1 MLINNIR
8 RVIEDTWP
16 MIAIASTIIISM
28 RLVWL
33 YRNKKVMVYH
43 KEILSLLFLWY
54 ILILFQVVTF
64 QDVSWSTSNFT
75 PFKEIFR
82 YKMGDR
88 LFYKNVVGNFMMFVP
103 FGFFVSYYLKFRR
116 VYGIILMSLIAS
128 ATIEYTQLVI
138 GRVFDVDDI
147 ILNIGGS
154 LVGYGIYKLLYA
166 TVKIVLNP
174 LKKQAFFNIIKVILI
189 ICTISIGFNNWWC

>member
-8 RVIEDTWP
+8 MVIEDTWP
-16 MIAIASTIIISM
+16 MIAIASTIIVSI

-33 YRNKKVMVYH
+33 YRHKKVIVYH
-43 KEILSLLFLWY
+43 HELLSLLFLWY

-82 YKMGDR
+82 YEIGDR

-103 FGFFVSYYLKFRR
+103 FGFFVSYYLKFKKI
-116 VYGIILMSLIAS
+116 YEILLMSLIAS
-128 ATIEYTQLVI
+128 TTIEYIQLVI

-147 ILNIGGS
+147 ILNLGGALIGYI
-154 LVGYGIYKLLYA
+154 VYRVIYR
-166 TVKIVLNP
+166 V
-174 LKKQAFFNIIKVILI
+174 
-189 ICTISIGFNNWWC
+189 

>member
-8 RVIEDTWP
+8 MVIEDTWP
-16 MIAIASTIIISM
+16 MIAIASTIIVSI

-33 YRNKKVMVYH
+33 YRHKKVIVYH
-43 KEILSLLFLWY
+43 HELLSLLFLWY

-82 YKMGDR
+82 YEIGDR

-103 FGFFVSYYLKFRR
+103 FGFFVSYYLKFKKI
-116 VYGIILMSLIAS
+116 YEILLMSLIAS
-128 ATIEYTQLVI
+128 TTIEYIQLVI

-147 ILNIGGS
+147 ILNLGGALIGYI
-154 LVGYGIYKLLYA
+154 VYRVIYRV
-166 TVKIVLNP
+166 VKAIYNP

>member
-16 MIAIASTIIISM
+16 MIALASTVIISM

-64 QDVSWSTSNFT
+64 QDVSWSTSNYE

-82 YKMGDR
+82 YKMGER

-103 FGFFVSYYLKFRR
+103 YGFFVSYYLKFKKG
-116 VYGIILMSLIAS
+116 YEIILMSLITS
-128 ATIEYTQLVI
+128 ATIEYIQLVI

-147 ILNIGGS
+147 ILNIGGA
-154 LVGYGIYKLLYA
+154 LVGYAIYKLLYA
-166 TVKIVLNP
+166 IVKIISNP
-174 LKKQAFFNIIKVILI
+174 LKKKDIFNIIKVILI
-189 ICTISIGFNNWWC
+189 MFSIIKFNNWWC